1 MAFEATLPNA
11 ERSGD
16 VLRAGDRSLRSAWN
30 LVLRPSSTSGSAG
43 WFGDTLPPFLL
54 EHLHISLFWVNRQA
68 RNPLKVTSPC
78 EYRGN

>member
-30 LVLRPSSTSGSAG
+30 LVLRPSSTPGSAV
-43 WFGDTLPPFLL
+43 WLGDTWPPLLL
-54 EHLHISLFWVNRQA
+54 EHLHISPFRVNRQV
-68 RNPLKVTSPC
+68 RNPLMVTAL
-78 EYRGN
+78 